1 MNKISFNR
9 KRALIFNSVT
19 MILLCTLFVVVF
31 APLCL
36 FSHHDADI
44 DTSDNCLFS
53 AHSFTCQEDGPSAFF
68 ILPFLGVF
76 FLISNLIIPEGLV
89 LSPYRPP
96 RLRF

>member
-1 MNKISFNR
+1 MNRMSFNR
-9 KRALIFNSVT
+9 KKVLIFNSVT

-53 AHSFTCQEDGPSAFF
+53 AHSFTYQEDGLSAFF

-76 FLISNLIIPEGLV
+76 FLISNLIIPEGLI

-96 RLRF
+96 RLHF